1 MDNDEKKVLIEIK
14 FLKKMFTEL
23 KEIQALSGERLIQQ
37 KTETLIK
44 YLENLLNEKE
54 DLPFE
59 DVIYKKMK
67 EVKFKDPELNSKLYI
82 LYRKLSDG
90 KISEEDA
97 RILYD
102 VYIKTQIYDKMI
114 Y

>member
-1 MDNDEKKVLIEIK
+1 MDHNEKKISIEVK
-14 FLKKMFTEL
+14 LLKKMLTEL
-23 KEIQALSGERLIQQ
+23 KEVQALSVERLLQQ

-54 DLPFE
+54 DIPFE
-59 DVIYKKMK
+59 DIIYKKMK
-67 EVKFKDPELNSKLYI
+67 EVKLQDPELNSKLYI

-102 VYIKTQIYDKMI
+102 VYIKTQIYDKII